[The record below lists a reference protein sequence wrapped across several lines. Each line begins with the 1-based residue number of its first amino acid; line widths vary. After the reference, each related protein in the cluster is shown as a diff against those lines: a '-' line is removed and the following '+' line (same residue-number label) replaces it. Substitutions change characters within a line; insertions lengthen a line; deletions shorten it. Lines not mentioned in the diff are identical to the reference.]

1 MREYIYYIDSDG
13 YNTLVRDGSYGVE
26 ELYRENPV
34 WQRAGDYYWR
44 EIYLGQGF
52 NCLWEI
58 SLEVAREYLTDWGL
72 DPELAQP
79 FPQPRG

>member
-1 MREYIYYIDSDG
+1 MREYIYYIDSDD
-13 YNTLVRDGSYGVE
+13 YSTLVRDGCYGVE
-26 ELYRENPV
+26 QLHAGNPV
-34 WQRAGDYYWR
+34 WHRAGEYYWR

-72 DPELAQP
+72 DPELAQA
-79 FPQPRG
+79 FPRPLE